1 MKHFLTGDGTLR
13 INGSETQIPLPLD
26 YWFSPSFIE
35 EGFNKS
41 ATASQYRDPELKL
54 TMPEFLS
61 DFMGTQ
67 SGINLTIAPETSD
80 IDDDVYAEF
89 EDRVNE
95 LKELIVANQTS
106 IPVEPGNNHI
116 SGHVVQ
122 WTELQCDKHERAA
135 MLFYRD
141 YLITKR
147 GTLPYSATTDERAL
161 HASEK

>member
-1 MKHFLTGDGTLR
+1 
-13 INGSETQIPLPLD
+13 
-26 YWFSPSFIE
+26 
-35 EGFNKS
+35 
-41 ATASQYRDPELKL
+41 
-54 TMPEFLS
+54 
-61 DFMGTQ
+61 MGTQ
-67 SGINLTIAPETSD
+67 SGINLTIAPETID

-106 IPVEPGNNHI
+106 ILIEPGNSHI
-116 SGHVVQ
+116 SGQVVQ
-122 WTELQCDKHERAA
+122 WTELQCDKHEHAA

-141 YLITKR
+141 YLITQR